1 MKTNFI
7 FCSCGND
14 SLALIRWIYENKRS
28 DQNIVI
34 YSNTGWEAD
43 FWKDRIID
51 VKSICERYN
60 ISFVE
65 IQSEGMESLVRRKK
79 GWPMPASKMQFC
91 TEELKVRPAREY
103 MLEID
108 PELEA
113 DCYTG
118 IRREESQ
125 NRKHA
130 PSFIEQSER
139 HGGRDLYCPLV
150 DYTEEQRDKLII
162 ETGLEILNHSSME
175 CFPCVCS
182 NRSDIIRLSEY
193 PETINKIAKI
203 EDEMGY
209 TRNGKP
215 RTMFRPYRHMGAIGI
230 NEVVAW
236 ALAGRGKWKGGSY
249 CTSGF
254 CNN

>member
-1 MKTNFI
+1 MNIIFI
-7 FCSCGND
+7 SCGND
-14 SLALIRWIYENKRS
+14 SIALLQWIVTNKS
-28 DQNIVI
+28 HQDNIAL
-34 YSNTGWEAD
+34 YSNTGWSSPEWPGRVAKVSD
-43 FWKDRIID
+43 FCAEHGIRF
-51 VKSICERYN
+51 VSIK
-60 ISFVE
+60 
-65 IQSEGMESLVRRKK
+65 SEGMEALVRRKK

-108 PELEA
+108 PNLEA

-125 NRKHA
+125 NRQHA
-130 PSFIEQSER
+130 PEFIEQSER

-150 DYTEEQRDKLII
+150 EYTEEQRNQMIHDAGFDMLP
-162 ETGLEILNHSSME
+162 HSSME

-182 NRSDIIRLSEY
+182 NRSDFIRLAEY
-193 PETINKIAKI
+193 PEIIDKIANI
-203 EDEMGY
+203 EREMGY

-230 NEVVAW
+230 RKVVAW
-236 ALAGRGKWKGGSY
+236 ALAGRGKWKGESY

>member
-1 MKTNFI
+1 MKTNII

-14 SLALIRWIYENKRS
+14 SVALIRWIYTNKNNCK
-28 DQNIVI
+28 NIVI
-34 YSNTGWEAD
+34 YSNTGWAAD
-43 FWKDRIID
+43 FWQERVLN
-51 VKSICERYN
+51 VKQLCEKYSIK
-60 ISFVE
+60 FVE
-65 IQSEGMESLVRRKK
+65 IGSEGMESLVKRKK
-79 GWPMPASKMQFC
+79 GWPMPASPMQFC

-108 PELEA
+108 PGLEA

-130 PSFIEQSER
+130 PKFIEQSEK
-139 HGGRDLYCPLV
+139 HGGRDLYCPLAE
-150 DYTEEQRDKLII
+150 YTEKQRDELINK
-162 ETGLEILNHSSME
+162 TGLKILNHSSME

-182 NRSDIIRLSEY
+182 NRSDLIRLSKY
-193 PETINKIAKI
+193 PELIEKISKI
-203 EDEMGY
+203 EKEMGY
-209 TRNGKP
+209 TRNDKP
-215 RTMFRPYRHMGAIGI
+215 RVMFRPYRHMGATGI
-230 NEVVAW
+230 KQVVSW
-236 ALAGRGKWKGGSY
+236 ALAGRGKYKGESY